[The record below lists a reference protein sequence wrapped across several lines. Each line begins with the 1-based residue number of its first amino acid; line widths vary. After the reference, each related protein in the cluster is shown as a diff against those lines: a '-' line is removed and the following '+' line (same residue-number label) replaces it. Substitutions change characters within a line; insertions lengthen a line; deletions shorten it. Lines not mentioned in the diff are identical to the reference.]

1 MTEVDDD
8 LRARA
13 EARVGTVLRG
23 KYTVER
29 VIGIGGMAS
38 VYEAM
43 HRNGRRVALKL
54 LHPELSIRTDL
65 RKRFLREAQAAN
77 AVKHSGVVAVVD
89 DDVAEDGAAFLVMEL
104 LEGQSVE
111 ELWEA
116 YGRKLPAKT
125 VLTIASDLCAVLTV
139 AHGAGVIHRDL
150 KPANLFVTTSGELK
164 VLDFGI
170 ARVRDAAVSSAT
182 STGSVFGTPAFM
194 APEQAG
200 GLVNELGPLTD
211 IWAVG
216 ATMYT
221 LLSGR
226 SVHEGQSGQH
236 IAILAA
242 TRPAPSLAAVLPE
255 APTEV
260 VELVDRALAFEKAN
274 RWLSAN
280 DMRTALEEAQT
291 RLKAFEP
298 TEDATV
304 VRGTLSETMLAVAGV
319 KPINQRSGTLASPGN
334 RAALLGGTTGRPV
347 SSAPITECD
356 AAPGTPAWK
365 RVGDAFRRWFQ
376 SRTSNA
382 PEPDSDEAPTR
393 RRFSPRWGVV
403 GAIAIVVALAAV
415 GVHTLA
421 NPRDEAVQSA
431 SLVSPSETRGE
442 PALPPAAPTEP
453 AIAREN
459 ESPPATT
466 AAPATSLPRPIA
478 SATLRIKAPAV
489 KPRVGTTTTATSPRL
504 NCNPPFTIVDGIQV
518 HKAGC
523 P

>member
-38 VYEAM
+38 VYQAM
-43 HRNGRRVALKL
+43 HRNGRSVALKL
-54 LHPELSIRTDL
+54 LHPELSIRADL

-77 AVKHSGVVAVVD
+77 AVKHSGVVAVID

-125 VLTIASDLCAVLTV
+125 VLTIASDLCAVLDV
-139 AHGAGVIHRDL
+139 AHSAGVIHRDL
-150 KPANLFVTTSGELK
+150 KPANLFVTNSGELK

-170 ARVRDAAVSSAT
+170 ARVRDAAASSAT

-255 APTEV
+255 APPEIV
-260 VELVDRALAFEKAN
+260 AIVDRALAFEKAA
-274 RWLSAN
+274 RWRSAAE
-280 DMRTALEEAQT
+280 MRTALGEAQLT
-291 RLKAFEP
+291 NLETP
-298 TEDATV
+298 EDATV

-319 KPINQRSGTLASPGN
+319 KAINERSGTLASPGN
-334 RAALLGGTTGRPV
+334 RAVFLGGTTGQPV
-347 SSAPITECD
+347 SSAPITKSD
-356 AAPGTPAWK
+356 TALRTSAWK
-365 RVGDAFRRWFQ
+365 RGRVAVQRWFRLRPG
-376 SRTSNA
+376 SA
-382 PEPDSDEAPTR
+382 PKPDSDEAPTR
-393 RRFSPRWGVV
+393 RRFSPRLGML
-403 GAIAIVVALAAV
+403 GGTSIVVALAAI
-415 GVHTLA
+415 GVHTLT
-421 NPRDEAVQSA
+421 NRRVEAVQPTS
-431 SLVSPSETRGE
+431 SVVPSSHAREE
-442 PALPPAAPTEP
+442 PAVPVPAVTEP
-453 AIAREN
+453 
-459 ESPPATT
+459 T
-466 AAPATSLPRPIA
+466 APYSEASPATSVIPALDLPRPA
-478 SATLRIKAPAV
+478 VSATVRMKAPVA
-489 KPRVGTTTTATSPRL
+489 KPRTGTTTAPPPRL

-518 HKAGC
+518 HKTGC